1 MLKTAFRLC
10 LSGIFHLRSNYTS
23 MARYPALKGQGLWLL
38 IFFWFLWFMNF
49 SIRTIF
55 SPLMPLIEDEFA
67 IRHTQA
73 GVFFIS
79 NALGY
84 GIAILSSGM
93 LAGRFGYKRAI
104 MVSLFFLS
112 GALFLVYYANS
123 FAFLCILSLFLGL
136 ASGIY
141 LPSIIPLITH
151 YFEMHTWGKAIAI
164 HDSAVSFSI
173 FGAPFIALF
182 FLNFMPWKHIFIVF
196 GIITLVNLVVFSR
209 TVNELKISR
218 LPSGNS
224 LVLLRQPALWI
235 ITLMWIFSS
244 GANLGIY
251 YITPLYLIKERH
263 LDPVYANEIFGLSRI
278 GGIFVAIAVGFII
291 DRFSL
296 KKTMFGLSLT
306 TGILTLFLAFTQ
318 GRVLEIFLFLQAAA
332 GFGFFPVGLV
342 AIARI
347 FPENLRSPATG
358 YIVTLG
364 VFFGLGIIPYLLGL
378 AGDYLSFGWGIA
390 IVGLLVIAASG
401 LTYHLK
407 EIA

>member
-1 MLKTAFRLC
+1 
-10 LSGIFHLRSNYTS
+10 
-23 MARYPALKGQGLWLL
+23 MARYPALKGQGLSLL

-73 GVFFIS
+73 GVFFVF

-84 GIAILSSGM
+84 GLAILSSGM
-93 LAGRFGYKRAI
+93 LSGHFGYKRSI
-104 MVSLFFLS
+104 MVSLFALS
-112 GALFLVYYANS
+112 CTLFLVYYADS
-123 FAFLCILSLFLGL
+123 FPLLCFLSFFLGF

-151 YFEMHTWGKAIAI
+151 YFEMRTWGRAIAI

-182 FLNFMPWKHIFIVF
+182 FLHYMPWKQIFIVF
-196 GIITLVNLVVFSR
+196 GAITLINLIIFSYAGH
-209 TVNELKISR
+209 ELKIKR
-218 LPSGNS
+218 LPTTHS
-224 LVLLRQPALWI
+224 LILLRQPALWI

-263 LDPVYANEIFGLSRI
+263 LDPVYANEIFGMSRL
-278 GGIFVAIAVGFII
+278 GGIFIAVVVGFII

-296 KKTMFGLSLT
+296 KKTMFWLVLT
-306 TGILTLFLAFTQ
+306 TGLLTLFLAFTQ
-318 GRVLEIFLFLQAAA
+318 NRLLEIVLFLQAAA

-342 AIARI
+342 AIAKM
-347 FPENLRSPATG
+347 FPENLRSMATA

-364 VFFGLGIIPYLLGL
+364 VIFGLGIIPYLLGM
-378 AGDYLSFGWGIA
+378 AGDYLSFSWGISF
-390 IVGLLVIAASG
+390 VGLLVIASSG
-401 LTYHLK
+401 LTYYLK

>member
-1 MLKTAFRLC
+1 
-10 LSGIFHLRSNYTS
+10 
-23 MARYPALKGQGLWLL
+23 MARYPVLKGQGLLLL

-49 SIRTIF
+49 NIRTIF
-55 SPLMPLIEDEFA
+55 SPLMPMIEDEFA
-67 IRHTQA
+67 VRHTQA
-73 GVFFIS
+73 GVFFIF

-84 GIAILSSGM
+84 GIAILASGT

-112 GALFLVYYANS
+112 GALFLVYCADS
-123 FAFLCILSLFLGL
+123 FPLLCALSLFLGL

-141 LPSIIPLITH
+141 LPAIIPLITH
-151 YFEMHTWGKAIAI
+151 YFGMRTWGKAIAI

-182 FLNFMPWKHIFIVF
+182 FLNYMPWKHIFIVF
-196 GIITLVNLVVFSR
+196 GIVTLVNLLIFSR
-209 TVNELKISR
+209 AADELKISR

-224 LVLLRQPALWI
+224 LVLLRHPALWI

-263 LDPVYANEIFGLSRI
+263 LDPVYANEIFGISRL
-278 GGIFVAIAVGFII
+278 GGIFVAVAVGFII

-296 KKTMFGLSLT
+296 KKIMFWLVLT

-318 GRVLEIFLFLQAAA
+318 DRILEIVLFLQAAA

-342 AIARI
+342 AIARM
-347 FPENLRSPATG
+347 FPENLRSMATA

-364 VFFGLGIIPYLLGL
+364 VIFGLGIIPYLLGM
-378 AGDYLSFGWGIA
+378 AGDYLSFSWGISF
-390 IVGLLVIAASG
+390 VGLLVIASSG
-401 LTYHLK
+401 LTYYLK
-407 EIA
+407 ESA